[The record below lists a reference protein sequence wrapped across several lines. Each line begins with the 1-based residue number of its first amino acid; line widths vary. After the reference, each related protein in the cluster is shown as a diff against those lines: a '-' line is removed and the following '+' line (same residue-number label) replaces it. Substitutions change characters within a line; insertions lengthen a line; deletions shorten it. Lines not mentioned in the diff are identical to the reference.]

1 MIKAISSPRIDWLI
15 NHIVSDESIMSLK
28 PIIAGGSALSVY
40 RAYRLY
46 DDASKWRQLERLVEA
61 NDNRTDL
68 LLSKLDKF
76 GDIDAWFPEEHPAH
90 NGGYGSW
97 LLTDAEHRDS
107 LISPLGDNYRDVKS
121 SKWANSFRR
130 KRDSLG
136 EPAGIIFQ
144 AIKTPVPSVR
154 DLFKSFDYINC
165 CVAYHDGILYYD
177 SRIDYIFNKFELRLN
192 NSTNYKG
199 SSMPKR
205 VYSGIRAFKYAK
217 RYHLDF
223 SDELSY
229 LVYKIYMDLG
239 SIDYADYEDKVTLVN
254 NVYGTTLMSKND
266 FKDMVKSFEQNFKY
280 FTKMKTFK
288 GEYAVYLID
297 RNLNG
302 LKDYINNSG
311 DAKNNKSYAVTT
323 APF

>member
-1 MIKAISSPRIDWLI
+1 MINQKI
-15 NHIVSDESIMSLK
+15 
-28 PIIAGGSALSVY
+28 
-40 RAYRLY
+40 
-46 DDASKWRQLERLVEA
+46 
-61 NDNRTDL
+61 
-68 LLSKLDKF
+68 
-76 GDIDAWFPEEHPAH
+76 
-90 NGGYGSW
+90 
-97 LLTDAEHRDS
+97 
-107 LISPLGDNYRDVKS
+107 
-121 SKWANSFRR
+121 
-130 KRDSLG
+130 
-136 EPAGIIFQ
+136 
-144 AIKTPVPSVR
+144 R
-154 DLFKSFDYINC
+154 DLFKNFDYINC

-311 DAKNNKSYAVTT
+311 DTNKNKSYAVTT

>member
-1 MIKAISSPRIDWLI
+1 MIKAISSPRIDWLV
-15 NHIVSDESIMSLK
+15 NQVVNDENIMNLK
-28 PIIAGGSALSVY
+28 PLLAGGSALSVY

-46 DDASKWRQLERLVEA
+46 DSDYKWRQLERLVGV
-61 NDNRTDL
+61 NDDRPDL
-68 LLSKLDKF
+68 LLNKLDKF

-90 NGGYGSW
+90 NGGLGSW
-97 LLTDAEHRDS
+97 LLTDSEHREG
-107 LISPLGDNYRDVKS
+107 LISPLGDSYRDVKS

-136 EPAGIIFQ
+136 GSAGIIFQ
-144 AIKTPVPSVR
+144 AIKTPISSAR

-177 SRIDYIFNKFELRLN
+177 SRLDYAFNKFELRLN

-199 SSMPKR
+199 NSMPKR

-223 SDELSY
+223 SDELSH
-229 LVYKIYMDLG
+229 LIYKIYMDLG
-239 SIDYADYEDKVTLVN
+239 SIDYAHYKDKVTLVN
-254 NVYGTTLMSKND
+254 NVYGTTLMSQND

-288 GEYAVYLID
+288 GEYAVYLVD
-297 RNLNG
+297 RNLSG

-311 DAKNNKSYAVTT
+311 VVNNNKSDVVAV